1 MTLQVRLAVLVG
13 GVVGTGLR
21 AAVAALV
28 PVASF
33 PLATL
38 LVNLLGAFGLGWLAG
53 SRPDAPPR
61 LRAFLGTGLLGSF
74 TTFSALAVDVVA
86 LGSRPGLLVLYAMAT
101 LAGGV
106 ALARLGVARGAA
118 TAVVA

>member
-1 MTLQVRLAVLVG
+1 MNAQVRVAVLLG

-28 PVASF
+28 PVATF

-38 LVNLLGAFGLGWLAG
+38 LVNLVGAFGLGFLAG

-86 LGSRPGLLVLYAMAT
+86 LGDRAGLLVVYALASI
-101 LAGGV
+101 AGGL
-106 ALARLGVARGAA
+106 ALARLGRSRGAA
-118 TAVVA
+118 TAVAP

>member
-1 MTLQVRLAVLVG
+1 MSTQVRLAVLAG

-21 AAVAALV
+21 VAVAAVV

-38 LVNLLGAFGLGWLAG
+38 LVNLVGAFALGVLAG

-61 LRAFLGTGLLGSF
+61 LRAFLGTRVLGSF

-86 LGSRPGLLVLYAMAT
+86 LGDRAGLLAVYALVSM
-101 LAGGV
+101 AGGL
-106 ALARLGVARGAA
+106 ALARMGVARGAA
-118 TAVVA
+118 RAVTR

>member
-1 MTLQVRLAVLVG
+1 MSTQVRLAILAG

-21 AAVAALV
+21 AAVAAVV

-38 LVNLLGAFGLGWLAG
+38 LVNLAGAFALGVLAG

-61 LRAFLGTGLLGSF
+61 VRAFLGTGLLGSF

-86 LGSRPGLLVLYAMAT
+86 LGDRAGLLAVYVLASM
-101 LAGGV
+101 AGGL

-118 TAVVA
+118 RAVAR